1 MLRFYGR
8 IANRLRVLP
17 LLLRDIIPYFG
28 NIVNKKSERRRFRR
42 RFLRPYSDPKRRAR
56 DSLFIRFPGCFTV
69 TAVLPQT
76 SSNTEKA
83 ASGFPFS
90 FFHIPEARPPGFPV
104 SILPLSF
111 PRLLRP
117 LSGAAAYSFYK
128 QFFSTYYY
136 I

>member
-1 MLRFYGR
+1 MRLSAAFFFSFYSKHTGAGFVIYPLSGQLYRGGR
-8 IANRLRVLP
+8 P
-17 LLLRDIIPYFG
+17 P
-28 NIVNKKSERRRFRR
+28 
-42 RFLRPYSDPKRRAR
+42 P
-56 DSLFIRFPGCFTV
+56 
-69 TAVLPQT
+69 T

-83 ASGFPFS
+83 ASGFPFY

-104 SILPLSF
+104 SIIPPSF
-111 PRLLRP
+111 PRLWRP